1 MIESQGFLI
10 LIREENVHPILF
22 HLHLFSSG
30 LKITKWWPT
39 LCIFCCTF
47 NISFIIVLTS
57 GQIYFHWLKY
67 DWNHLSLGKH
77 LRFKFLF
84 LGWILLSSIWSQDPL
99 LGGKKCHSNER
110 YQLHKNI
117 ALYHFTALI
126 FIIFRIFIIFHIF
139 IIFQFYMLL
148 LFLPFITLPDSLC
161 DLALRCIF

>member
-10 LIREENVHPILF
+10 LIREENMHTILF

-30 LKITKWWPT
+30 LKIIKWWPT
-39 LCIFCCTF
+39 LCIVCCTF

-67 DWNHLSLGKH
+67 NWNHLSLGKH

-84 LGWILLSSIWSQDPL
+84 LGWILLSSIRSQDPL
-99 LGGKKCHSNER
+99 FGGKKCHSNER
-110 YQLHKNI
+110 YQLYNI

-126 FIIFRIFIIFHIF
+126 FILFHIF

-148 LFLPFITLPDSLC
+148 LFLPFVTLPDSLC